1 MKKVLSLVLSLC
13 LFVSLG
19 AGISFEKVDA
29 EEMAE
34 LTKSLG
40 ITQAPTLV
48 VRNGDAQEV
57 LSGIGSITEYIN
69 RN

>member
-1 MKKVLSLVLSLC
+1 
-13 LFVSLG
+13 
-19 AGISFEKVDA
+19 
-29 EEMAE
+29 MAD

-48 VRNGDAQEV
+48 VRNGDKQEV
-57 LSGIGSITEYIN
+57 LSGIGNITEYMN